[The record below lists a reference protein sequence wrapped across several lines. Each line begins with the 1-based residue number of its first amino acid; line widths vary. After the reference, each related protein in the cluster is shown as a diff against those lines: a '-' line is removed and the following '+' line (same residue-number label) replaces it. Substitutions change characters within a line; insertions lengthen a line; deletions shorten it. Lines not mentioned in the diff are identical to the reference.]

1 MSKRTEMRK
10 VKPIGV
16 VEQNHM
22 TEVSFFADTDFGTK
36 IPRGTEL
43 YALPDTH
50 RIVPVELL
58 EKLVGSIYTRYDM
71 RINLQAI
78 IDKETK

>member
-1 MSKRTEMRK
+1 MSKRTAMRK
-10 VKPIGV
+10 VKRIGV

-36 IPRGTEL
+36 IPHGTDL
-43 YALPDTH
+43 YVIPPTH

-58 EKLVGSIYTRYDM
+58 KRMLPGGGLW
-71 RINLQAI
+71 NLEELRAI
-78 IDKETK
+78 IDKERTE